1 MRIAAVLSPL
11 ADWHPVLEGA
21 RAADQAG
28 LAAIGLYDHYH
39 SARPEWPWV
48 SVSELG

>member
-1 MRIAAVLSPL
+1 MGIAAVLRPL

-28 LAAIGLYDHYH
+28 LAAIGLYDQL
-39 SARPEWPWV
+39 P
-48 SVSELG
+48 LGATRVAVGLRF